1 MKGSFKPNEPLIL
14 PVSRI
19 TSVNG
24 TPAKID
30 VEVTQHLWPYQRLT
44 IEAPNVQPT
53 LFPIDRPCRIILD
66 NNQMNIHVIVGMQH
80 LFSPQH
86 KISLAPTVLPSLAVN
101 RKTSL
106 LSLQLAIANFPR
118 FFGSTDQWIDDGH
131 SRSRQGVAILNEPPW
146 TIRITALPNIAD
158 AWKQVASTNG
168 RSITHTASISRT
180 DGNAF
185 AAGDA
190 YDLIASLRS
199 FLSFVS
205 GKSVGIAYAEGTDQ
219 HGTQR
224 LLRIGMDY
232 THPGADIDS
241 LFLTVRGSTDIPLM
255 FSGFYGPLAEPNW
268 HDDIAKAI
276 DCYVESNLTSVHT
289 GLALTQTALEI
300 LSRYNLEKIGLVKI
314 DELLAENKIKTT
326 LALSGIPCDIPS
338 HLLHLTRLARK
349 RHWTS
354 GVQALV
360 DKRNSLVHG
369 NRKND
374 RYRNSR
380 DMLAIGEMHDLSQ
393 WYVQMLLLRMF
404 NYKGDYSSRLAR
416 SEQSHV
422 QSVPWA

>member
-1 MKGSFKPNEPLIL
+1 MQHSFEPNKPLIL
-14 PVSRI
+14 PVSQI

-24 TPAKID
+24 TPAGVD
-30 VEVTQHLWPYQRLT
+30 AEVTQHLSPYQRLT
-44 IEAPNVQPT
+44 IEAPNAQAA

-80 LFSPQH
+80 LFSSQH
-86 KISLAPTVLPSLAVN
+86 KIWLSPIVLPSLAVN
-101 RKTSL
+101 PKTTL
-106 LSLQLAIANFPR
+106 LSIQLAIANFPR

-131 SRSRQGVAILNEPPW
+131 SSSRQGVAMLNEPPW
-146 TIRITALPNIAD
+146 TITITALPNITD
-158 AWKQVASTNG
+158 AWNQIESTNG

-180 DGNAF
+180 DGSAF

-190 YDLIASLRS
+190 YDLIGSLRS

-205 GKSVGIAYAEGTDQ
+205 GKSVGIAYAVGTDQ

-232 THPGADIDS
+232 THPGVNVDS
-241 LFLTVRGSTDIPLM
+241 LFLTTRGSTDIPLM

-268 HDDIAKAI
+268 HDDISKAI
-276 DCYVESNLTSVHT
+276 DCYVESNRTSVHT

-300 LSRYNLEKIGLVKI
+300 LSRYNLEKIGLVGI
-314 DELLAENKIKTT
+314 DDIRAENRIKTT
-326 LALSGIPCDIPS
+326 LALSGIPCDIPCQ
-338 HLLHLTRLARK
+338 LLHLTHLARK

-360 DKRNSLVHG
+360 EVRNSLVHG

-374 RYRNSR
+374 RYRNS
-380 DMLAIGEMHDLSQ
+380 MLAIAEMHDLSQ
-393 WYVQMLLLRMF
+393 WYVQMIILRMF

-416 SEQSHV
+416 AGQSHV